1 MKTIKEIT
9 PNSIVIIRFCY
20 QKSIQVINNFAYPVD
35 ISEWIVKIFN
45 GLGTELFEYKFP
57 AGASLPAKKIVNLW
71 SKTAKGDRPVLRN
84 DLILVPNCH
93 RHNWSDKS
101 IWLDRRMDLCCLI
114 YDENMNVGLF
124 SYYFFFFKFGHNSLF
139 LTSDQSLKKSIKCR
153 RVKHQFLRNLLPIL
167 NDCSYCCFFL
177 SSFGIKI
184 FGKVF

>member
-20 QKSIQVINNFAYPVD
+20 QKSIQVINNSAYPVD

-101 IWLDRRMDLCCLI
+101 ID
-114 YDENMNVGLF
+114 
-124 SYYFFFFKFGHNSLF
+124 KFGLKSKNLKALRAAQKLLSLI
-139 LTSDQSLKKSIKCR
+139 LPPNLKDK
-153 RVKHQFLRNLLPIL
+153 LLFIWYL
-167 NDCSYCCFFL
+167 KADFF
-177 SSFGIKI
+177 
-184 FGKVF
+184 

>member
-20 QKSIQVINNFAYPVD
+20 QKSIQVINNSAYPVD

-124 SYYFFFFKFGHNSLF
+124 SYYFFFS
-139 LTSDQSLKKSIKCR
+139 
-153 RVKHQFLRNLLPIL
+153 NLVIIL
-167 NDCSYCCFFL
+167 YF
-177 SSFGIKI
+177 
-184 FGKVF
+184 